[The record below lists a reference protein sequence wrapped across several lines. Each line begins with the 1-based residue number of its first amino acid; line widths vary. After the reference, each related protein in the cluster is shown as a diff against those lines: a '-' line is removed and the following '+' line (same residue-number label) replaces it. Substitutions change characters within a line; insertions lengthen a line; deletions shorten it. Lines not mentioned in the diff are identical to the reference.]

1 MTIRFDDAGP
11 FGSPEVIRDTESRL
25 GVTLPEDY
33 RAFLERQNGGE
44 PEPNFLEGGEGIGGA
59 HVRYFLSAGP
69 NDIEDLEDLEAVR
82 WEYSEEGDADS
93 VLNSS
98 VLPIGEDA
106 FGNLICLAVSG
117 EDYGAVFI
125 WDHEDGDDD
134 GASTRA
140 SDSFSE
146 FFERLRPEAEL
157 DLS

>member
-1 MTIRFDDAGP
+1 MTIRFDEAGP
-11 FGSPEVIRDTESRL
+11 PAPPEVIRDTESRL
-25 GVTLPEDY
+25 GVTLPDDY
-33 RAFLERQNGGE
+33 RTFLERQNGGE
-44 PEPNFLEGGEGIGGA
+44 PEPNFLESGEGIGGA

-69 NDIEDLEDLEAVR
+69 NEIEGVDDLESTASLYWGPEHQLDP
-82 WEYSEEGDADS
+82 
-93 VLNSS
+93 S

-125 WDHEDGDDD
+125 WDHEDG
-134 GASTRA
+134 ASTRA